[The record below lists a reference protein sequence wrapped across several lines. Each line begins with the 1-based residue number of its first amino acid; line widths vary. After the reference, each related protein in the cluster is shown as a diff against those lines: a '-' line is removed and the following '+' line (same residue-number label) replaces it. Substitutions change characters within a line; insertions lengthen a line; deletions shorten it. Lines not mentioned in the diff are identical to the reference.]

1 MPQMAPMLWCILFL
15 YFILLMM
22 VLMKFIFFEV
32 NCDKSDMEVKLELIK
47 LNWKW

>member
-1 MPQMAPMLWCILFL
+1 MAPMLWCILFF
-15 YFILLMM
+15 YFVLLMM

-32 NCDKSDMEVKLELIK
+32 SCGKSEMEAKLELMK